1 MDAMYERVTHDV
13 RVTVTPEFQSDRSE
27 PDENRWFWSYTIE
40 ITNLGEAPV
49 RLRAR
54 RWLITDAHG
63 RRQALVVHLRIP
75 AQRRQHPASIFD
87 PKGDGFEQLLDR
99 EIKMRIGIPDGDRR
113 SMLVDMVLHAGSSQG
128 SDNLIVQNGGC

>member
-63 RRQALVVHLRIP
+63 RRQEVTGPGVVGEQPLIGPGESFEYTSGCPLGTSSGFMAGSYRMEDAAGAFFDVEIP
-75 AQRRQHPASIFD
+75 AFS
-87 PKGDGFEQLLDR
+87 LDLPETKR
-99 EIKMRIGIPDGDRR
+99 
-113 SMLVDMVLHAGSSQG
+113 VL
-128 SDNLIVQNGGC
+128 N